1 MSTKALVSLG
11 VAAAVALAGV
21 SAEAANTSSSF
32 TTQITI
38 TSSCTILGTAALNFG
53 NQGVIGINV
62 PATST
67 LQVQCT
73 NSTPYNIGLDAGTG
87 LGATPPAR
95 IMTAGLAT
103 VVYSIYSDSAH
114 TTVWGNTVGTNT
126 VSAVGN
132 GASQSY
138 TLYGLVPVQVT
149 PVAGTYTDTITVNV
163 TY

>member
-1 MSTKALVSLG
+1 MSTKAALSLG
-11 VAAAVALAGV
+11 VAAVIALAGV
-21 SAEAANTSSSF
+21 CADAASTSSSF

-53 NQGVIGINV
+53 NQGVIGVNV

-73 NSTPYNIGLDAGTG
+73 NSTPYNIGLDVGTG

-103 VVYSIYSDSAH
+103 VVYSIYIDSAH
-114 TTVWGNTVGTNT
+114 TTIWAIP
-126 VSAVGN
+126 SAPTRCRRW
-132 GASQSY
+132 AMAPAKATRCTALCRCRSRR
-138 TLYGLVPVQVT
+138 
-149 PVAGTYTDTITVNV
+149 
-163 TY
+163 